1 MAVQDPWLKA
11 SQHRLAFSK
20 SLWDDLLANY
30 GDMDDPQ
37 YWRQRPQRMA
47 YQYAIIDHLL
57 AAAKHLTQAILKQL
71 ANTRFDDI
79 SRLTWVEI
87 ENLLVQQEFLSP
99 EAQHILLLL
108 QKGDWSA
115 WIQLQGESDFSVI
128 TKPQTR
134 SWSAHYKPLRR
145 RSKQPRSL
153 ASLKLA
159 QGHAK
164 PSKPPLESPWRSA
177 NYARSP

>member
-20 SLWDDLLANY
+20 NLWDDLLANY

-128 TKPQTR
+128 TKPQIQASQLITSHSEDDLSNPDHWPVVSWLKAMQSLQTSTR
-134 SWSAHYKPLRR
+134 
-145 RSKQPRSL
+145 
-153 ASLKLA
+153 
-159 QGHAK
+159 
-164 PSKPPLESPWRSA
+164 ESMEEC
-177 NYARSP
+177 

>member
-87 ENLLVQQEFLSP
+87 ENLLAQQEFLSP

-128 TKPQTR
+128 TKPQTQAGQLITSHSEDDLSNPDYWPVA
-134 SWSAHYKPLRR
+134 SWLKAM
-145 RSKQPRSL
+145 QSL
-153 ASLKLA
+153 QTSTR
-159 QGHAK
+159 
-164 PSKPPLESPWRSA
+164 ESMEEC
-177 NYARSP
+177 

>member
-57 AAAKHLTQAILKQL
+57 AAAKHLAQAILKQL

-79 SRLTWVEI
+79 SRLTWIEI
-87 ENLLVQQEFLSP
+87 ENLLVQQEFSIP
-99 EAQHILLLL
+99 RGAAYIIVAT
-108 QKGDWSA
+108 KGRLVGLGSIA
-115 WIQLQGESDFSVI
+115 G
-128 TKPQTR
+128 
-134 SWSAHYKPLRR
+134 
-145 RSKQPRSL
+145 
-153 ASLKLA
+153 
-159 QGHAK
+159 
-164 PSKPPLESPWRSA
+164 
-177 NYARSP
+177 

>member
-1 MAVQDPWLKA
+1 MAAQDPWLKA
-11 SQHRLAFSK
+11 SQHRLGFSK

-30 GDMDDPQ
+30 GAIDDPQ

-47 YQYAIIDHLL
+47 YQYAIVDHLL

-128 TKPQTR
+128 TKPQTQADQLITSHSEDDLSNPDYWPVA
-134 SWSAHYKPLRR
+134 SWLKAM
-145 RSKQPRSL
+145 QSL
-153 ASLKLA
+153 QTSTR
-159 QGHAK
+159 
-164 PSKPPLESPWRSA
+164 ESMEEC
-177 NYARSP
+177 